1 MAVASASSGPVVH
14 SKIFLA
20 QYILTRQEEKPKIF
34 GGGEKSQSKKAPG
47 HLSSDFTASQ
57 FLDLEFSTWV
67 AQLQSQKF
75 QSLNSEQKRHEPV

>member
-34 GGGEKSQSKKAPG
+34 GGGEKPKQKSTTTLIFRF
-47 HLSSDFTASQ
+47 HCITIFAS
-57 FLDLEFSTWV
+57 
-67 AQLQSQKF
+67 
-75 QSLNSEQKRHEPV
+75 